1 MMHRE
6 EGFMDLAMQ
15 TGALM
20 LAILIGYAGK
30 RFGFFGHDDYKLLQT
45 LIFNITLPAAVIQ
58 SFAKNDHDLRMFWV
72 ILLGFLAT
80 LVPLLVIYAV
90 ERRQSKRSRGFQ
102 MLVGTTFN
110 VGSFALPVIT
120 TFLGAGAGVAVVMFD
135 TGNAIMC
142 AAGSLVLTNL
152 LLHLDANWDG
162 MTARQKCRTI
172 ARNFYSSVPFD
183 MYMVMIVMLLTGIP
197 VPDPVVMVITPFA
210 NANTFLSMVMV
221 GMMMEIPHARGEI
234 VDMAKVLGWRLAVA
248 VVAALA
254 AWFLLP
260 LAPEVRMVVA
270 ITAFAPISIFS
281 TKFADQTL
289 DRGELA
295 GFSLTVSAIISLLIM
310 AGLCAWMPALL

>member
-1 MMHRE
+1 MN
-6 EGFMDLAMQ
+6 LAMQ
-15 TGALM
+15 TSALL

-30 RFGFFGHDDYKLLQT
+30 HFGFFKHDDYKLLQT

-72 ILLGFLAT
+72 ILLGFLAA
-80 LVPLLVIYAV
+80 LIPLLVIYVA
-90 ERRQSKRSRGFQ
+90 ERKQPKQSRGFQ

-135 TGNAIMC
+135 IGNAMMC

-152 LLHLDANWDG
+152 LLHLDKNWDG
-162 MTARQKCRTI
+162 MTTRQKCHSI
-172 ARNFYSSVPFD
+172 ARNFYTSVPFD
-183 MYMVMIVMLLTGIP
+183 MYVIMIVMLLASLPI
-197 VPDPVVMVITPFA
+197 PDPVVMIITPFA
-210 NANTFLSMVMV
+210 NANTFLSMAMV
-221 GMMMEIPHARGEI
+221 GMMMEIPHNKGEI
-234 VDMAKVLGWRLAVA
+234 VDMVKVLGWRLAVA
-248 VVAALA
+248 VIAALA

-295 GFSLTVSAIISLLIM
+295 GFSLTISAIISLLIM
-310 AGLCAWMPALL
+310 AGLCAWLPTLL

>member
-1 MMHRE
+1 MN
-6 EGFMDLAMQ
+6 LAVQ
-15 TGALM
+15 TGALL
-20 LAILIGYAGK
+20 LAILGAYAGK
-30 RFGFFGHDDYKLLQT
+30 RMRVFGAHDYKLLQT
-45 LIFNITLPAAVIQ
+45 LIFNVTLPAAVIQ

-72 ILLGFLAT
+72 ILLGFLSA
-80 LVPLLVIYAV
+80 LIPLLVIYAAA
-90 ERRQSKRSRGFQ
+90 RRAPRESRGFQ

-110 VGSFALPVIT
+110 IGSFALPVIT

-135 TGNAIMC
+135 IGNAMMC

-152 LLHLDANWDG
+152 LLHLDKGWDT
-162 MTARQKCRTI
+162 MTTGQRCRTI

-183 MYMVMIVMLLTGIP
+183 MYVIMIVLLLCRVSIP
-197 VPDPVVMVITPFA
+197 EPVVTLITPFA
-210 NANTFLSMVMV
+210 NANTFLSMAMV
-221 GMMMEIPHARGEI
+221 GMMMEVPQRRA
-234 VDMAKVLGWRLAVA
+234 DMLDMVKVLGWRLAVA
-248 VVAALA
+248 VIAALA

-295 GFSLTVSAIISLLIM
+295 GFSLTVSAIISLLVM
-310 AGLCAWMPALL
+310 AGLCAWLPALL